1 MSEHDDAPDGARSS
15 GIPDNA
21 LPEAYDTMSEPIYD
35 ARTFW
40 ELVERRVV
48 DSPDRA
54 FLIDPGGD
62 GWPERTVTFA

>member
-1 MSEHDDAPDGARSS
+1 
-15 GIPDNA
+15 
-21 LPEAYDTMSEPIYD
+21 MSEPIYD

-54 FLIDPGGD
+54 VRLDPGGD
-62 GWPERTVTFA
+62 GSPERTVTFGEA